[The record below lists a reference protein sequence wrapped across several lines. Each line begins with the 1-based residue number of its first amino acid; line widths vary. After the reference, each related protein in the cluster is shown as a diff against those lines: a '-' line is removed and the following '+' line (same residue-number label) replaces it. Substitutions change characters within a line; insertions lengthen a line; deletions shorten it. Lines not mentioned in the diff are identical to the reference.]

1 MTKSN
6 QKFYRIYGIWAKHK
20 FIIIPFVWPSHFR
33 FSSASCLRGRLGGRG
48 RNKSGKKRQIIC
60 IVEQQ
65 AEAECWKL
73 AASWKPYPYSWNVDK
88 SWMYQLGLRYKLFPD
103 ADRKH
108 PIFNRFQPAG
118 WPYPV
123 CIFLSQDIALSL
135 TCSYRFHCQVSPT
148 SKRGGQMTTNFPP
161 IVYRPF
167 VWQVGC
173 HRHRRPLNSSE
184 RYKKLATFLQV
195 SIARTLDFDPEQDV
209 FLGPVLAFF
218 PPSPVHIFILHM
230 LKFHEVRQL

>member
-1 MTKSN
+1 MWGIYWTQMTKSN

-161 IVYRPF
+161 IVYRPLCTAHLS
-167 VWQVGC
+167 G
-173 HRHRRPLNSSE
+173 
-184 RYKKLATFLQV
+184 KLAVIVALWTHRSDTKSWQHFCKFQLPELWTLTR
-195 SIARTLDFDPEQDV
+195 SRTCSW
-209 FLGPVLAFF
+209 VLY
-218 PPSPVHIFILHM
+218 
-230 LKFHEVRQL
+230 